1 MKYIRHN
8 GEWMPVTAFKPRP
21 RVFPSIIRDTMEP
34 LQSQA
39 DGRMYDSKSALRAA
53 YREQGYVELGNDAPR
68 ENAPYQPDPHLEADI
83 ATAWQMLEQGYQPE
97 PTETLTTGDFAG
109 VETRIL

>member
-1 MKYIRHN
+1 MKFIRHN
-8 GEWMPVTAFKPRP
+8 GQWVPATSFTRPP
-21 RVFPSIIRDTMEP
+21 RVFPAIHRDTMEP

-39 DGRMYDSKSALRAA
+39 DGCMYDSKSALRAA

-68 ENAPYQPDPHLEADI
+68 EHAPYQPDPHLERDI
-83 ATAWQMLEQGYQPE
+83 AEAWQMLEQGYQPG
-97 PTETLTTGDFAG
+97 PSETLTSGDFAD